1 VANGQPSSIP
11 AEITVTGGLPA
22 QFSNSLTWL
31 DDIGQPD
38 AEFFIDYHDLT
49 LCDEIAIDQHVH
61 WFAGETIQLGTE
73 PIASWSALSQFW
85 APSFTSVD
93 QISIIIS
100 MSFWICVCHC

>member
-1 VANGQPSSIP
+1 MANGQPSSIP

-49 LCDEIAIDQHVH
+49 LCDEIAIDQNVH
-61 WFAGETIQLGTE
+61 WFAGQAIQLHYGTLRE
-73 PIASWSALSQFW
+73 LE
-85 APSFTSVD
+85 
-93 QISIIIS
+93 
-100 MSFWICVCHC
+100 